1 VRLSIKVIL
10 GSGIFIVAAFWSR
23 PLVAQDAAAS
33 PSANENRALTE
44 KGRLVVANACV
55 ACHTNISRMVQ
66 VHKQAPAE
74 WRNTVYSMIG
84 RGAQVMPDEIQAVT
98 LFLSNSGSTAGVR
111 GKLQQNVASG
121 ASADRPAESDAKN
134 IFERNCQQCHDL
146 ATAST
151 KQPSEDWASVIARMA
166 GYGARLNSAD
176 QRKLIDYLN
185 SPRK

>member
-1 VRLSIKVIL
+1 MRLSINVIL
-10 GSGIFIVAAFWSR
+10 GFVICLVAAFWSR
-23 PLVAQDAAAS
+23 PLLAQDSAAP
-33 PSANENRALTE
+33 PSANDNTALIE
-44 KGRLVVANACV
+44 KGRLVVADVCV
-55 ACHTNISRMVQ
+55 ACHTNISRIVQ
-66 VHKQAPAE
+66 VHKQSPAE
-74 WRNTVYSMIG
+74 WRNAVYSMIG

-111 GKLQQNVASG
+111 GELQQNVASG
-121 ASADRPAESDAKN
+121 ASADRPTESDAKN